1 MILVT
6 FLVLKTAFF
15 LHPFPEWFFLQLT
28 SHGQNSVAIL
38 TCCHDLFGCKERY
51 KALLPVSHSKLRQA
65 ALWQVGLALYFHAN
79 TNEVVLLWKWE
90 GCLKCGDV
98 LVGFFFFFGE
108 GYFAEI
114 DVPYQSIQC
123 TLNYNNFVTLSSLKK
138 KLSCFWFF
146 DLHSY

>member
-1 MILVT
+1 MIKHNETSLIPRSHHLSLMILVT

-98 LVGFFFFFGE
+98 LVGFFFFLVRVILRRLMFLINQ
-108 GYFAEI
+108 FN
-114 DVPYQSIQC
+114 V
-123 TLNYNNFVTLSSLKK
+123 
-138 KLSCFWFF
+138 
-146 DLHSY
+146 H